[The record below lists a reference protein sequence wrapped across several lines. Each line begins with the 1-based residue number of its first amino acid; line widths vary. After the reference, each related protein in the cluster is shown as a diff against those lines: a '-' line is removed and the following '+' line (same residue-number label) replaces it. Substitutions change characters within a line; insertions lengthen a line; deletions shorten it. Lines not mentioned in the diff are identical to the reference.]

1 MTVNFRLVLISFKC
15 ELFEYFVISQ
25 ELGNGSTQFPQKSD
39 RAGKCCLIVFAQ
51 DFLLSFLL
59 FQLFDDLVDW
69 TECIF
74 VAVIAVKEHF
84 LLPDHGENLFEIV
97 VSLVKFH
104 ASEQEFDNGAQVD
117 IFIVVSFNY

>member
-59 FQLFDDLVDW
+59 FQLFDDFVDW